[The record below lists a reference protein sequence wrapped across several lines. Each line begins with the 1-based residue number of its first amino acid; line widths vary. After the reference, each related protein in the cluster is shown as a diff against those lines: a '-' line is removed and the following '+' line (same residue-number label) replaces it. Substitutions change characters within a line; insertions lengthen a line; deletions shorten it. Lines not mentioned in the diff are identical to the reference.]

1 MDLDAYFARVGF
13 NGARAPTLDALRDLH
28 LAHAQTIAFENLN
41 PLLGWRVPLDLP
53 SLEQKLVH
61 SGRGGYCFEQNAL
74 LATALRELGFSVTG
88 LAARVLWNAPEDAI
102 RPRSHMLL
110 KIDLAGEL
118 YLADV
123 GFGGLTQTGPLRLV
137 TDIEQVTPHERFR
150 LVRIDVA
157 GGSAGA
163 RAGGAAG
170 NVDARTGGADL
181 KMQALIGDAWKTLY
195 RFDLQPQ
202 FDVDYEVANHYMATY
217 PTSHFRSMLIA
228 ARPVPGG
235 RYALSNNQ
243 LAIHRLGA
251 PSERR
256 VLANVQEVRQ
266 VLESMFGLT
275 LPAAPELDPA
285 LARACGFP
293 A

>member
-28 LAHAQTIAFENLN
+28 LAHAQAIAFENLN
-41 PLLGWRVPLDLP
+41 PLLGWRVALDLP
-53 SLEQKLVH
+53 SVEAKLVR

-74 LATALRELGFSVTG
+74 LAAALRELGFKVTG
-88 LAARVLWNAPEDAI
+88 LAARVLWNAPEDAV

-110 KIDLAGEL
+110 KIDLGGESHI
-118 YLADV
+118 ADV
-123 GFGGLTQTGPLRLV
+123 GFGGLTLTAPLRLV
-137 TDIEQVTPHERFR
+137 TDLEQSTPHERFR
-150 LVRIDVA
+150 LVK
-157 GGSAGA
+157 
-163 RAGGAAG
+163 
-170 NVDARTGGADL
+170 VDEDL
-181 KMQALIGDAWKTLY
+181 KLQALIGEAWKTLY
-195 RFDLQPQ
+195 RFDLQPA
-202 FDVDYEVANHYMATY
+202 FDVDYEVANHYMSTY

-243 LAIHRLGA
+243 LTTHHLGG

-256 VLANVQEVRQ
+256 VLTKVQEVRQ

-275 LPAAPELDPA
+275 LPAAAELDPA
-285 LARACGFP
+285 LGRVCGFP
-293 A
+293 P

>member
-13 NGARAPTLDALRDLH
+13 SGARVPTLDTLRQLH
-28 LAHAQTIAFENLN
+28 LAQAQTIAFENLN
-41 PLLGWRVPLDLP
+41 PLLGLRVAIDLP
-53 SLEQKLVH
+53 SIEEKLVR

-74 LATALRELGFSVTG
+74 LAAALRELGFNVTG
-88 LAARVLWNAPEDAI
+88 LAARVLWNAAEDAI

-110 KIDLAGEL
+110 KIDLGAESHI
-118 YLADV
+118 ADV
-123 GFGGLTQTGPLRLV
+123 GFGGLTLTGPLRLI
-137 TDIEQVTPHERFR
+137 TDVEQSTPHEPFR
-150 LVRIDVA
+150 LVKIDK
-157 GGSAGA
+157 
-163 RAGGAAG
+163 
-170 NVDARTGGADL
+170 DFKL
-181 KMQALIGDAWKTLY
+181 QALIGAAWKTLY

-202 FDVDYEVANHYMATY
+202 FDVDYEVSNHYTSTY
-217 PTSHFRSMLIA
+217 PSSHFRSMLVV

-243 LAIHRLGA
+243 LAIHHVDA

-256 VLANVQEVRQ
+256 VLASVGEVRQ

-275 LPAAPELDPA
+275 LPPAAELDPA
-285 LARACGFP
+285 LARACGFQ